1 MRREIE
7 VAVRRGFTLVELL
20 VVIAIIGVLIALLL
34 PAVQQAREA
43 VRRISC
49 NNQSKQLGLALHN
62 YHDTFNSI
70 PPGNYGMSGSG
81 RYDGANW
88 RVLVLPF
95 IEQSALFDQLDFTGR
110 FEGDN
115 LAGNEI
121 LRELIVPGLICPS
134 SALDPFSNPHGRN
147 DEKAMNISYAGI
159 SGGAPSTTQP
169 LVGYMDCGYGWFAN
183 NGMLLTNEA
192 TKLRDATD
200 GTSNTMIVGEQSG
213 LTDGQELTANYRG
226 GWHGASSKDKAST
239 PTCSKTWFAG
249 TTTVRYNPN
258 YDIITPGNSY
268 QYRHNTVLN
277 SFHPG
282 GVNILLTDGSTR
294 FISDTISLETLKNLA
309 VRNDG
314 QVLGEF

>member
-1 MRREIE
+1 GDPM
-7 VAVRRGFTLVELL
+7 RRGFTLVELL

-43 VRRISC
+43 VRRITC
-49 NNQSKQLGLALHN
+49 NNQIKQLGLALHN
-62 YHDTFNSI
+62 YHDTFLSF

-88 RVLVLPF
+88 RVQVLPF
-95 IEQSALFDQLDFTGR
+95 IEQSALHDQLDFTAR

-121 LRELIVPGLICPS
+121 LSELIVPGLLCPS
-134 SALDPFSNPHGRN
+134 SALEPFSNPHGRN
-147 DEKAMNISYAGI
+147 DDQAMIIHYVGI
-159 SGGAPSTTQP
+159 SGAAPSETQP
-169 LVGYMDCGYGWFAN
+169 LVGYVDCGYGWFAN
-183 NGMLLTNEA
+183 NGMLLTNQA
-192 TKLRDATD
+192 TRLRDATD
-200 GTSNTMIVGEQSG
+200 GTSNTMLLAEQSG
-213 LTDGQELTANYRG
+213 LIDGQELTANYRG
-226 GWHGASSKDKAST
+226 GWHGASSKETVDT
-239 PTCSKTWFAG
+239 PSCSQVWFAG

-258 YDIITPGNSY
+258 YDIITSGNSY

-282 GVNILLTDGSTR
+282 GVNILRTDGSTR
-294 FISDTISLETLKNLA
+294 FVSDTINLETLKRLA

-314 QVLGEF
+314 ELLEDY